1 MVVNLGFIDLDKI
14 ADSGQCFRWEK
25 TGSGSYVIPSGRNTL
40 IVRQAAPDTI
50 EEALYWEKG
59 ATEGVEVDGEHS
71 CQQYKAVEKRFSG
84 VFVGTTT
91 LSTELEC
98 FYEEPPYGRCG
109 FIFRKSNPQEFAI
122 VYYAAN
128 KKRLVPLDSIEEAD
142 DVQPET

>member
-1 MVVNLGFIDLDKI
+1 MKFGGWVNCTKFVRRTGNHYEVVPAKD
-14 ADSGQCFRWEK
+14 
-25 TGSGSYVIPSGRNTL
+25 
-40 IVRQAAPDTI
+40 APDGI